1 MNFPEIS
8 TDRLRLNEIGE
19 DDAKA
24 LFQHFSNKEVVEF
37 YDLEVFE
44 QLEQAQKL
52 IALFKQRFDDALGI
66 RWAIRISNLIRMAI
80 LITIR
85 DSLRHSLDCAPSRLR
100 PVILL
105 VFVIPAYAGIQKTG
119 RCDIPGFR
127 C

>member
-8 TDRLRLNEIGE
+8 THRLRLNEIGE

-24 LFQHFSNKEVVEF
+24 LFHHFSNKEVVEF

-85 DSLRHSLDCAPSRLR
+85 DSLRHSLDCAPLH
-100 PVILL
+100 PG
-105 VFVIPAYAGIQKTG
+105 YAL
-119 RCDIPGFR
+119 
-127 C
+127 